1 MVKIKIAGKIM
12 YVCGNC
18 SVDFSCT
25 DNAKETSVIDVAIQC
40 FTPNHCKSAQS
51 QPQFVSSGSQT
62 LISGNINES
71 SFSSVDSYV
80 NVCDS
85 IILIRLIVIQIYMM
99 LAFLKIRMSL
109 IMSLNKEILSNIKTL
124 QKVSED
130 NATGFT

>member
-1 MVKIKIAGKIM
+1 ML
-12 YVCGNC
+12 Y
-18 SVDFSCT
+18 
-25 DNAKETSVIDVAIQC
+25 
-40 FTPNHCKSAQS
+40 PNHCKSAQS
-51 QPQFVSSGSQT
+51 QPQFVTSGSQT

-85 IILIRLIVIQIYMM
+85 IILIRLIVIQIYIM

-109 IMSLNKEILSNIKTL
+109 IMSLNEEILSNIKTL

-130 NATGFT
+130 NATGFTNSRLRILNRQWNPNTIFKLSLKCGK